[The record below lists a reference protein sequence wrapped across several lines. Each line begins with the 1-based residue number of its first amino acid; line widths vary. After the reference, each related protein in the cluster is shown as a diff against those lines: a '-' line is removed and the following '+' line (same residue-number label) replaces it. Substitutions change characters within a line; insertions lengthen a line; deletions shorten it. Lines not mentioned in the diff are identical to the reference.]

1 METSSP
7 PDVFGKGNA
16 GPSTLNTQFVSAAR
30 FMVFCEGWAAGLG
43 FSELAG
49 FSSVVEH
56 QEYSYNGIMGN
67 IHTKQFGRAKP
78 PSITL
83 KRALD
88 AKGFGQVFAWHA
100 LARMNNP
107 LGKTPAQFVI
117 MDAEGAPVAVCLL
130 ENAWCAK
137 LELDAASAGAN
148 NVVMMKATIECDSIV
163 LA

>member
-1 METSSP
+1 MMTTAPESFSTSQ
-7 PDVFGKGNA
+7 A
-16 GPSTLNTQFVSAAR
+16 RSTVLYDQVVSAAR
-30 FMVFCEGWAAGLG
+30 FMVFCEGWAVGIG

-49 FSSVVEH
+49 FSSVVES
-56 QEYSYNGIMGN
+56 QEYSYNGVLGN
-67 IHTKQFGRAKP
+67 VHTKQFGRAKP

-88 AKGFGQVFAWHA
+88 ARGFGQVFAWHA

-117 MDAEGAPVAVCLL
+117 QDAEGAVVAVCLL

-137 LELDAASAGAN
+137 LELDAASAGSS
-148 NVVMMKATIECDSIV
+148 NVVMMKATIECDSII